1 MRPRSHAEA
10 TAGRVLEVV
19 VGRDKKHKQHFFF
32 CCWGFFLNP
41 LPLPLSL
48 SRFLSVSSS
57 EGTLSVQVCSVQRVL
72 GCTVILMN
80 Y

>member
-32 CCWGFFLNP
+32 VGVFFLTP
-41 LPLPLSL
+41 FLSLSL